1 MDPLSLLWLFL
12 ILILHTPGGLV
23 IAARQIAA
31 ALANHDGRHGEVPVM
46 TRSGLSAKSFA
57 QSGDFFGCCSPES
70 RDYPYEVVH
79 MPCGNYSRDGHVA
92 AR

>member
-1 MDPLSLLWLFL
+1 MFDGLDPLSLLWLFL
-12 ILILHTPGGLV
+12 SLILHTPGGLV

-57 QSGDFFGCCSPES
+57 LCTCPAGITHAMG
-70 RDYPYEVVH
+70 
-79 MPCGNYSRDGHVA
+79 M
-92 AR
+92 